1 MKWQLS
7 HPLIRTFALMKALA
21 QKILSVGMALFLLA
35 STTSWKVEKHFC
47 MGHLIDMAFFVD
59 AEDCGMSKD
68 AMSEDMAENSCCS
81 QDIVYVDGLDDL
93 KASYDDLSVDQK
105 TFLTVFTSSYF
116 DLFFVPKERIIP
128 LEQYPPPLLVKDIQ
142 LIDQV
147 FLI

>member
-1 MKWQLS
+1 
-7 HPLIRTFALMKALA
+7 
-21 QKILSVGMALFLLA
+21 
-35 STTSWKVEKHFC
+35 
-47 MGHLIDMAFFVD
+47 MAFFVD

-116 DLFFVPKERIIP
+116 DLLFVPKERIIP
-128 LEQYPPPLLVKDIQ
+128 LEQYPPHLLVKDIQ

-147 FLI
+147 FLIWFKFQYVVSASDTLWILACFPFRRNWI

>member
-1 MKWQLS
+1 
-7 HPLIRTFALMKALA
+7 MKALA

-116 DLFFVPKERIIP
+116 DLLFVPKERIIP
-128 LEQYPPPLLVKDIQ
+128 LEQYPPHLLVKDIQ